1 METTDLLVIAPQP
14 FDFRGTVYSHGW
26 AVLSPHA
33 WDPDVPALERVH
45 RLPSGQVVV
54 LLARPEPDPEA
65 PGVAV
70 EVRHASPLD
79 PHDEEA
85 IRQDVKHMLRLDE
98 DLTEFH
104 RRCRER
110 GGRWAEVAEEG
121 LGRLLRSP
129 TLFEDAVKT
138 ICTTNVQWGGTRRM
152 VRELVEAYGD
162 PAPEATAPPSGAGRA
177 FPTPHAI
184 AEVPRERFVESVGLG
199 YRAPYVHE
207 LAGRVA
213 SGELDL
219 EALAR
224 SDRPT
229 AELERELRG
238 LKGVGPYAAA
248 TLLMLIGR
256 YDVLAVDSVFRGF
269 VAERYFDGRTP
280 SDDEARAVYE
290 DWGRWRFLAYW
301 FDLWQGPDEEL

>member
-1 METTDLLVIAPQP
+1 MNTTDLLVIAPRP
-14 FDFRGTVYSHGW
+14 FDFAGTVYSHGW
-26 AVLSPHA
+26 AVLAPHA
-33 WDPDVPALERVH
+33 WDPELPALERVH
-45 RLPSGQVVV
+45 RLSSGEVV
-54 LLARPEPDPEA
+54 LLQLRPAPEGDA
-65 PGVAV
+65 PGVAI
-70 EVRHASPLD
+70 EVRHAEPLGTEE
-79 PHDEEA
+79 EEA
-85 IRQDVKHMLRLDE
+85 IRRDVRHMLRLDE

-110 GGRWAEVAEEG
+110 GGRWAMVAGEG

-129 TLFEDAVKT
+129 TVFEDTVKT
-138 ICTTNVQWGGTRRM
+138 ICTTNVRWGGTKRM

-162 PAPEATAPPSGAGRA
+162 AAPGAAAPPPGPGRA
-177 FPTPHAI
+177 FPTPRAI
-184 AEVPRERFVESVGLG
+184 AEVSEGAFAGSVGLG

-207 LAGRVA
+207 LARRVA

-224 SDRPT
+224 SERPT
-229 AELERELRG
+229 DELERELRE

-269 VAERYFDGRTP
+269 VTERYFDGRAP
-280 SDDEARAVYE
+280 SDDEARAVYA

-301 FDLWQGPDEEL
+301 FDLWQGAAEEL

>member
-1 METTDLLVIAPQP
+1 METTDLLVITPRP
-14 FDFRGTVYSHGW
+14 FDFEGTVYSHGW
-26 AVLSPHA
+26 AVLAPHS

-45 RLPSGQVVV
+45 RLPTGRVV
-54 LLARPEPDPEA
+54 LLQLRPKADPEP
-65 PGVAV
+65 PGVSI
-70 EVRHASPLD
+70 EIRHAEPLEAD
-79 PHDEEA
+79 EEEA
-85 IRQDVKHMLRLDE
+85 IREDVRRMLRLDE

-110 GGRWAEVAEEG
+110 GDRWAAVAEEG

-129 TLFEDAVKT
+129 SLFEDTVKT
-138 ICTTNVQWGGTRRM
+138 ICTTNVQWGGTKRM
-152 VRELVEAYGD
+152 VRELVETYGD
-162 PAPEATAPPSGAGRA
+162 AAPEAAAPPVGPGRA
-177 FPTPHAI
+177 FPTPRSI
-184 AEVPRERFVESVGLG
+184 AAVPRETFSDSVGLG

-207 LAGRVA
+207 LASRVA
-213 SGELDL
+213 SDELDL

-229 AELERELRG
+229 VELERELRG

-280 SDDEARAVYE
+280 SDAEARAVYE

-301 FDLWQGPDEEL
+301 FDLWQGADEEL